1 MIGERLRFAREKRG
15 LTLNQV
21 ADLSAIGSSS
31 LSDFENDK
39 RQPKLAQLQAL
50 AKLYGRSEAFFFQE
64 GTLPAEQVLWRQR
77 PVGDVAS
84 AIESQFVQLC
94 EQYHNLEL
102 WCAERVAA
110 DLPVSTTPAESFTY
124 STAEELAH
132 RVRKA
137 LNLGD
142 CPARALRSVLEESC
156 GVKIFHLSV
165 EPTGTAACSRSDA
178 YGMAVLLNTNN
189 RRWRRNFDLAHELF
203 HLLTWQ
209 AFRGQSDATAPPL
222 EEKLADAFASALVLP
237 TDAVQAAVEEKR
249 QAAGKLNRS
258 ALFDI
263 AREFDVSVEA
273 LLWKLKKVYNRT
285 EEATRADI
293 EACKQLAKTYETRKE
308 EQPPPIRPERF
319 NALVLKALQ
328 RGELSTGRAAEY
340 LGISRRE
347 AMKLEELDGAQD
359 AEVAISPA

>member
-1 MIGERLRFAREKRG
+1 MIGARLRFAREKRG
-15 LTLNQV
+15 LTLNEVAEV
-21 ADLSAIGSSS
+21 ADIGVSS

-39 RQPKLAQLQAL
+39 RQPKLSQLQAL
-50 AKLYGRSEAFFFQE
+50 AKLYGRSEAFFLQE
-64 GTLPAEQVLWRQR
+64 GAVPAEQVLWRQR
-77 PVGDVAS
+77 PVNDVAV
-84 AIESQFVQLC
+84 AFEAQFVRLC

-102 WCAERVAA
+102 WCGERVGA
-110 DLPVSTTPAESFTY
+110 DLPVSTTPAASFTY
-124 STAEELAH
+124 ATAEELAH

-142 CPARALRSVLEESC
+142 CPAMGLRTVLEESC
-156 GVKIFHLSV
+156 GVKVFHLAV
-165 EPTGTAACSRSDA
+165 EPTGTAACSLSET

-209 AFRGQSDATAPPL
+209 AFRGQSDSTAPAH

-249 QAAGKLNRS
+249 LAAGKLNRS
-258 ALFDI
+258 ALFDL

-273 LLWKLKKVYNRT
+273 LLWKLKKIYNRT

-293 EACKQLAKTYETRKE
+293 DACKLLAKTYENRKE
-308 EQPPPIRPERF
+308 EAPPVRPDRF
-319 NALVLKALQ
+319 QALVLKALQ

-347 AMKLEELDGAQD
+347 AMKLEDLDGAPD

>member
-1 MIGERLRFAREKRG
+1 MIGERLRFAREKRA

-21 ADLSAIGSSS
+21 ADISAIGSSS

-50 AKLYGRSEAFFFQE
+50 AKLYGRSEVFFFQE
-64 GTLPAEQVLWRQR
+64 GIIPTEQVLWRQR
-77 PVGDVAS
+77 PVGDVAA
-84 AIESQFVQLC
+84 AIESQFVRLC

-102 WCAERVAA
+102 WCGERVAA
-110 DLPVSTTPAESFTY
+110 DLPVSTTPAASFTF

-142 CPARALRSVLEESC
+142 CPAMALRSVLEEGC
-156 GVKIFHLSV
+156 GIKIFHIPV
-165 EPTGTAACSRSDA
+165 EPTGTAACSRSEA

-209 AFRGQSDATAPPL
+209 AFRGQDDSTAPAF
-222 EEKLADAFASALVLP
+222 EEKFADAFASALILP
-237 TDAVQAAVEEKR
+237 TDAVQAAVEERR
-249 QAAGKLNRS
+249 QAAGKLHRT
-258 ALFDI
+258 ALFDL

-273 LLWKLKKVYNRT
+273 LLWKLKKIYDRT
-285 EEATRADI
+285 EDATRADI
-293 EACKQLAKTYETRKE
+293 EACKLLAKTYENRKE
-308 EQPPPIRPERF
+308 EPPPVRPDRF
-319 NALVLKALQ
+319 QSLVLKALQ

-347 AMKLEELDGAQD
+347 AMKLEDLDGAQD